1 MHLEP
6 PVHSLLSSLVL
17 VLVLIVVIVVLRV
30 VPVGRVENQLSH
42 VIRSLKWTLSNFNDV
57 TTCPETMTTMNQHTT
72 NTRPDASTTTSMGHR
87 MAPEHGE
94 RWDDRGQGSWRVRSR
109 ALGIFSFF
117 VLTIVLITFYCSRLW
132 PWPLPWPTPSRRVHP
147 HYRLHY
153 ASNATST
160 TSTRQNASTT
170 TTRTHNTD
178 KRGPRR
184 FSGPWYFFVCLLFLF
199 SYFSTY

>member
-6 PVHSLLSSLVL
+6 PIHSLLLSLVL

-30 VPVGRVENQLSH
+30 VPVGRIENQLSH

-57 TTCPETMTTMNQHTT
+57 TTCPETMMTTNQHTT

-94 RWDDRGQGSWRVRSR
+94 RRDDRGQGSWRVRSR

-132 PWPLPWPTPSRRVHP
+132 PWPLPSPTPSRRVHP
-147 HYRLHY
+147 HYRLHD
-153 ASNATST
+153 ASKCNYRLHDASKCNYHHLDTSTPTTAYMTRPNANATNT
-160 TSTRQNASTT
+160 TSTRPNASTIT
-170 TTRTHNTD
+170 T
-178 KRGPRR
+178 
-184 FSGPWYFFVCLLFLF
+184 
-199 SYFSTY
+199 

>member
-1 MHLEP
+1 M
-6 PVHSLLSSLVL
+6 L

-42 VIRSLKWTLSNFNDV
+42 VIWSLKWTLSNFNDV

-94 RWDDRGQGSWRVRSR
+94 RQDDRGQGSWCVRSR

-132 PWPLPWPTPSRRVHP
+132 PWPLPSPTPSRRVHP
-147 HYRLHY
+147 HYRLHD
-153 ASNATST
+153 ASKCNYHHLDTSTPTTAYMTRPSANATNT
-160 TSTRQNASTT
+160 TSTRPNASTIT
-170 TTRTHNTD
+170 T
-178 KRGPRR
+178 
-184 FSGPWYFFVCLLFLF
+184 
-199 SYFSTY
+199 